1 MHASLLLQLSLVA
14 GHVERLRAAIQE
26 IPSDEQRQL
35 ELALPPSSIISQFLF
50 GAHRGSAM
58 GMTFAFVVSL
68 ILLPIGILT
77 FVQVRFLPYHSAWV
91 TGWHRLLIFVDLLV
105 IWLLWPRI
113 VRAPQPAQAHNEADE
128 RTRCRA
134 VGARRCAA
142 PWPRTRDV
150 ARQQGSST
158 TTVLIERLA
167 VWARNEA
174 ARFPRR
180 LGRHPGLLAISLVT
194 IVFVTFIARIPESA
208 APVAAG
214 SGDPCQD
221 GALAD
226 EARAPA
232 AAPVEYAGSE
242 ACRPLLIWR
251 YFKRVRLPV
260 ALVSAPPRID
270 YCLTYLLFEA
280 PTTPLNM
287 RRNLSVRNARLV
299 PAEPSAADIRELG
312 EKEAWN
318 QVGRGLDLKG
328 RDLRF
333 ADFSGSDLR
342 KSDLRGADLFGANL
356 ASAKLRYA
364 TAADVPVTEY
374 DGCSKALQVGVDDQ
388 TYCRTRIS
396 DAKLQ
401 AADLR
406 DASFWRTA
414 MERADLSYG
423 KLERAVLD
431 HADLAGGDLQY
442 ADLRGARLSALASM
456 TPSSSRRVSMVRTC
470 PAHGLATRTSRRPT
484 CRWPCC

>member
-1 MHASLLLQLSLVA
+1 MTS
-14 GHVERLRAAIQE
+14 
-26 IPSDEQRQL
+26 
-35 ELALPPSSIISQFLF
+35 
-50 GAHRGSAM
+50 RGGKS
-58 GMTFAFVVSL
+58 
-68 ILLPIGILT
+68 
-77 FVQVRFLPYHSAWV
+77 
-91 TGWHRLLIFVDLLV
+91 
-105 IWLLWPRI
+105 
-113 VRAPQPAQAHNEADE
+113 
-128 RTRCRA
+128 
-134 VGARRCAA
+134 
-142 PWPRTRDV
+142 
-150 ARQQGSST
+150 SST
-158 TTVLIERLA
+158 TTVVVERLGA
-167 VWARNEA
+167 WARNEA

-194 IVFVTFIARIPESA
+194 VVFVTFIARIPESA

-214 SGDPCQD
+214 SGDPCKD
-221 GALAD
+221 DALAD
-226 EARAPA
+226 EGAAPA
-232 AAPVEYAGSE
+232 VEPVGYAGSE

-299 PAEPSAADIRELG
+299 PAEPSAGDLRELG
-312 EKEAWN
+312 EKEAWS

-342 KSDLRGADLFGANL
+342 KADLRGADLFGANL

-374 DGCSKALQVGVDDQ
+374 DGCSKALQVEVDDQ

-414 MERADLSYG
+414 MERVDLSYG
-423 KLERAVLD
+423 E
-431 HADLAGGDLQY
+431 AGDGGAGPCRPEGSSDLQY
-442 ADLRGARLSALASM
+442 ADLRGGRLFGARLDNAKLNQARLDGANLSCAWARQADLEAADLSMAVLLKARLDHAKLKDAGLDGAYLAQARLSQRRACSHLSRGCGSARCRARERPVRRLARRAAVLWLGEPAGRRGSAGLWSGS
-456 TPSSSRRVSMVRTC
+456 PEGGSGYGVAAHRPRGPSSRRASG
-470 PAHGLATRTSRRPT
+470 PKRRHL
-484 CRWPCC
+484 CAR